1 MGALFSCPMAL
12 YQNTKTGQ
20 MVEFIAYHD
29 KEYAMIKNASGNIQY
44 VPLAD
49 LVSYEPGKG
58 RTGEVPAPQR
68 TANEPDP
75 DVIPEPAIPVDTRL
89 NINLASAEEIAKRVK
104 GIGYATAKKIVDLRL
119 SMSGERFVKLEQL
132 RKIGRVD
139 WDVVFEEDVIYIG

>member
-1 MGALFSCPMAL
+1 MAL

-29 KEYAMIKNASGNIQY
+29 KEYAMIKTAGGSIQY
-44 VPLAD
+44 VPLSD

-58 RTGEVPAPQR
+58 RTGEVPSPQR
-68 TANEPDP
+68 AANEPDE
-75 DVIPEPAIPVDTRL
+75 DTIPEPAIPVDTRL

-119 SMSGERFVKLEQL
+119 SLSGERFSKLEQL
-132 RKIGRVD
+132 RRIGRVD
-139 WDVVFEEDVIYIG
+139 WDTVFDEDVIFIG

>member
-1 MGALFSCPMAL
+1 MAL

-68 TANEPDP
+68 TAHEPDP
-75 DVIPEPAIPVDTRL
+75 DVIPEPAIPADTRL